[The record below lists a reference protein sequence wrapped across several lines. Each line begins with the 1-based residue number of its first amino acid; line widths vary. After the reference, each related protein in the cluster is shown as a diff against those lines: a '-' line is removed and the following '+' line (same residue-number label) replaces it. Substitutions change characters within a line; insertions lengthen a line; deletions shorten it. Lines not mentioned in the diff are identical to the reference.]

1 MAKFTSTKK
10 HSDSLTEIELPSTS
24 TTRIHLVGV
33 KARVVADIKLIFESN
48 IDATI
53 KSSPFDGPK
62 GIWVVDIKGKSN
74 GETKLKAE
82 FKGEVV
88 ASVVVKTFT
97 KIIISL
103 PLDNTEEGMLTR
115 LFLAESINPGN
126 GVLYNEEE
134 SRRSMIWMRQVI
146 QNRLT
151 YKTPSTFGV
160 KGITGQL
167 KYSVTDVVKAKNQ
180 FHGFEEYPKI
190 KSSIKVNLNG
200 FVAIANNY
208 NHPKRQQYVKYIENA
223 KSAAS
228 KDALKNF
235 SDPSSKG
242 IYGWRTKGSSSP
254 GGDFKKY
261 QDLAGQTFYTIK

>member
-254 GGDFKKY
+254 GGNFKKY